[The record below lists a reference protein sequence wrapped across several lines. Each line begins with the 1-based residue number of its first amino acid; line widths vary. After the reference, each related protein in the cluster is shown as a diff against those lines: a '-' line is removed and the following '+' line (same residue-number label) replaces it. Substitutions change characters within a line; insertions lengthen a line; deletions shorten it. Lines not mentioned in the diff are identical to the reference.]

1 MEKLDLHGKAGFI
14 IGGTRGIGNAI
25 AMRMAGLGMNL
36 TVIARKEDELAAM
49 KAQVE
54 SLGVR
59 FLGIQA
65 SNTDFDAIAAA
76 FETSWQTYGR
86 LICWSMQPV
95 PAL

>member
-25 AMRMAGLGMNL
+25 AMRMARLGMNL

-54 SLGVR
+54 PLGVR
-59 FLGIQA
+59 RTRWACRKYNGKNAKQF
-65 SNTDFDAIAAA
+65 SNT
-76 FETSWQTYGR
+76 Y
-86 LICWSMQPV
+86 
-95 PAL
+95 

>member
-25 AMRMAGLGMNL
+25 AMRMARLGMNL

-54 SLGVR
+54 PLGSASSAFR
-59 FLGIQA
+59 QA
-65 SNTDFDAIAAA
+65 TPTLTRS
-76 FETSWQTYGR
+76 QLPLRLRGR
-86 LICWSMQPV
+86 PTADWICWSTLPV

>member
-25 AMRMAGLGMNL
+25 AMRMARLGMNL

-54 SLGVR
+54 PLGVR
-59 FLGIQA
+59 FL
-65 SNTDFDAIAAA
+65 S
-76 FETSWQTYGR
+76 
-86 LICWSMQPV
+86 LIHI
-95 PAL
+95 